1 MRLTKRTVEA
11 ARAAER
17 DAFPWDDASGGIDW
31 GNDVLL
37 LSANNSGPGGTFEAL
52 FDHACLPVP
61 TGARARLTTLAALRA
76 LRRSRSRP

>member
-11 ARAAER
+11 AKAAER
-17 DAFPWDDASGGIDW
+17 DAFLWDDASGGI
-31 GNDVLL
+31 
-37 LSANNSGPGGTFEAL
+37 FEAI

-61 TGARARLTTLAALRA
+61 TGARARLLTTLAALRA